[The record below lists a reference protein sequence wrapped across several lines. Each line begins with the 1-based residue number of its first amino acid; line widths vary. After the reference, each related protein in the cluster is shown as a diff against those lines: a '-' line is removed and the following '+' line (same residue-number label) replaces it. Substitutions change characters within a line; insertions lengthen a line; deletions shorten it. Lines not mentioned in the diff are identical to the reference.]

1 MKVTDQT
8 KELIFNSKLISR
20 DLSWL
25 KFNHRVLDQARHLDR
40 TLLERL
46 KFMAITG
53 SNLDEFFM
61 IRVGSLYN
69 YIDYGKQR
77 VDYSGLRERPFKK
90 LLYHYTHEFTDEQRS
105 LYNDHLAPEY
115 EKNGIMIA
123 SVKDLNDEEKKKV
136 KAYFKKTVFP
146 MLTPM
151 VYDNYHPFPLL
162 INLLQIFSVI
172 TKSKS
177 KAVKKKLSVIQIT
190 QNLPQFFQFDRLD
203 SGFFRLF
210 RVMFSALV

>member
-1 MKVTDQT
+1 MTVSDQT

-25 KFNHRVLDQARHLDR
+25 KFNHRVLDQARHQDR

-77 VDYSGLRERPFKK
+77 VDYSGLRERPFKT
-90 LLYHYTHEFTDEQRS
+90 LLYSYTHEFTDEQRS
-105 LYNDHLAPEY
+105 LYINQLVPEY
-115 EKNGIMIA
+115 QNNGFMITG
-123 SVKDLNDEEKKKV
+123 VDELNDEEKKQV
-136 KAYFKKTVFP
+136 KAYFKKTIKP
-146 MLTPM
+146 
-151 VYDNYHPFPLL
+151 L
-162 INLLQIFSVI
+162 IN
-172 TKSKS
+172 
-177 KAVKKKLSVIQIT
+177 
-190 QNLPQFFQFDRLD
+190 
-203 SGFFRLF
+203 
-210 RVMFSALV
+210 

>member
-1 MKVTDQT
+1 MTISDQT

-25 KFNHRVLDQARHLDR
+25 KFNHRVLDQARHTDR

-105 LYNDHLAPEY
+105 LYREQLAPKY
-115 EKNGIMIA
+115 
-123 SVKDLNDEEKKKV
+123 
-136 KAYFKKTVFP
+136 
-146 MLTPM
+146 
-151 VYDNYHPFPLL
+151 
-162 INLLQIFSVI
+162 
-172 TKSKS
+172 
-177 KAVKKKLSVIQIT
+177 
-190 QNLPQFFQFDRLD
+190 
-203 SGFFRLF
+203 
-210 RVMFSALV
+210 